1 MPDYEIIGT
10 ERGFS
15 ADVTRQGKFDRFITY
30 RGADQVLHFTHIP
43 DEAFS
48 VETAK
53 AAVIK
58 AEAERR
64 LAQPIKF
71 STPSRGHGPC
81 PSSGSSPPPTRGPP
95 TPGAK
100 PPPRRRARPRPR
112 APTVRPC
119 R

>member
-71 STPSRGHGPC
+71 STP
-81 PSSGSSPPPTRGPP
+81 
-95 TPGAK
+95 
-100 PPPRRRARPRPR
+100 
-112 APTVRPC
+112 
-119 R
+119 